1 MALVERA
8 ELIQIFRAV
17 PAVLIIV
24 GTVLARVEVEQ
35 DPPLL
40 VEMPL
45 VLAMILVL
53 GELELVTLA
62 AHMPPVVQAA
72 AVAMVQ

>member
-1 MALVERA
+1 
-8 ELIQIFRAV
+8 
-17 PAVLIIV
+17 
-24 GTVLARVEVEQ
+24 LARVEVEQ
-35 DPPLL
+35 ALPLL

-62 AHMPPVVQAA
+62 VHMLPVVQAA
-72 AVAMVQ
+72 AVAIL